1 MIGLIVSVVMYMDI
15 MIRMVVID
23 ILINN
28 DMGYADA
35 DNINT
40 GDIMS
45 DMDVIGIWMVMII
58 DMIVRSVSATWY
70 RTNVRPPHFCQY
82 APTHSSITSHTIDIS
97 I

>member
-1 MIGLIVSVVMYMDI
+1 
-15 MIRMVVID
+15 
-23 ILINN
+23 
-28 DMGYADA
+28 MGYTDA

-45 DMDVIGIWMVMII
+45 DMDVIGIDGMVII

-70 RTNVRPPHFCQY
+70 RTNVRPLHFCQY
-82 APTHSSITSHTIDIS
+82 TPTYSNITSHTIDIS